1 MIPWQNWGPT
11 NTRVFPA
18 PWKICVSGNRVLQV
32 LHAGGTSGYRLRM
45 MDFSPL
51 AVERRHGLGRVVRE
65 PSVTEIYEPEK
76 TLTTSLPYV
85 EVVSDRVFDAVILLG
100 MRIDRDRIYLAKI
113 MDPPE
118 DNPGDLRMGQLKI
131 IEMSIFDH
139 S

>member
-1 MIPWQNWGPT
+1 
-11 NTRVFPA
+11 
-18 PWKICVSGNRVLQV
+18 
-32 LHAGGTSGYRLRM
+32 

-65 PSVTEIYEPEK
+65 PSVTEIYEPET